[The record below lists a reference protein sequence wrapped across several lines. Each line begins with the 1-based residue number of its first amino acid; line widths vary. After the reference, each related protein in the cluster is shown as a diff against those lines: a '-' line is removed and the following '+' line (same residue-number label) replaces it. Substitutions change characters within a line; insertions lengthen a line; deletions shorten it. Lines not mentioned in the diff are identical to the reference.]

1 MDKIKETK
9 KTVWGAALLAVAVFA
24 VWKIHENQAQKS
36 SETNYETTPVAHVA
50 PIVEQNVTV
59 EKKYIG
65 FVKPINDVVLRPY
78 ISGFIGKVAVKGG
91 QKVNTGDKLVEIDAS
106 IYQAAL
112 EAAEAA
118 VAKSEVDYAY
128 AKDYFERVEKA
139 GLKAFSTNEINNAR
153 TQYLAADASLKQARA
168 AARQAEVNLGYTN
181 IVAPI
186 DGVVGNV
193 PLTVGDYVSPQSELM
208 TIVQTDPIRVV
219 FSISDKD
226 YLEEIKMPSMFAG
239 EKVKLKLAD
248 GSIYNING
256 EFKYIDNKL
265 DRSTDSIA
273 VYFDFDNPQG
283 KLVDNAYVTA
293 LVEKHY
299 QGIICPKDLV
309 NLQSDGSFVYVAEGD
324 IVKKHPVR
332 ILSEYQN
339 SYILQNDF
347 AAGEKL
353 VTDKITLRSPAQKMT
368 VVENRA
374 GGTY

>member
-1 MDKIKETK
+1 MWPI
-9 KTVWGAALLAVAVFA
+9 VAAAAILAVWTV
-24 VWKIHENQAQKS
+24 
-36 SETNYETTPVAHVA
+36 YEKHTAKLPAGEQQTLPTVNAMPV
-50 PIVEQNVTV
+50 IEQNVTV
-59 EKKYIG
+59 EKQYIG

-78 ISGFIGKVAVKGG
+78 ISGFISKVTVQGG
-91 QKVNTGDKLVEIDAS
+91 QTVKAGDKLAEIDAAA
-106 IYQAAL
+106 YQAAF

-118 VAKSEVDYAY
+118 VAKSEADFAY

-139 GLKAFSTNEINNAR
+139 GLKAFSKNEINNAR
-153 TQYLAADASLKQARA
+153 AQYLAAEASLKQAGA
-168 AARQAEVNLGYTN
+168 AVRQAKVNLDYTD

-208 TIVQTDPIRVV
+208 TIVQTTPIRVV

-239 EKVKLKLAD
+239 ENVKLKLAD
-248 GSIYNING
+248 GNIYNING

-265 DRSTDSIA
+265 DRSTNSIA

-283 KLVDNAYVTA
+283 ELVDNAYVTA

-299 QGIICPKDLV
+299 QGVVCPKDLV
-309 NLQSDGSFVYVAEGD
+309 NLQSDNSFVYVAEGD
-324 IVKKHPVR
+324 IVKKHQVK
-332 ILSEYQN
+332 ILSEYKN

-353 VTDKITLRSPAQKMT
+353 ITDKITLRGDAQKMAIT
-368 VVENRA
+368 ENSA
-374 GGTY
+374 GGKY